1 MNHFAI
7 AMATVITCITSPA
20 LAQNYPDRPIRVIV
34 PVPGGGTPDVLA
46 RSVTPAMAEV
56 LGQPLVIDNRG
67 GAGGRIAAELA
78 ARAAPDGYTLFLTSP
93 GALTIVPHL
102 SRDVPYDTLKDFAP
116 IGMVA
121 SGPFLLLTHPS
132 VPVKSVKE
140 LIALAKAEPGK
151 LLYSSAGN
159 GTANHLA
166 MEQFKYAAGVDFTH
180 VPYKGAPQ
188 AVTDLVGGR
197 VNVTMNSIAPVLS
210 HIKAGR
216 LQALGVA
223 SLKRSALLPNV
234 PTIDE
239 AGVPKFESSSW
250 LGLLAPA
257 KTPAPILAR
266 LRETV
271 SKAVQSPEVRSRL
284 EAQGAEVGAGTPA
297 EFAAL
302 IKREYELNA
311 KIIKIAGVKV
321 D

>member
-1 MNHFAI
+1 LKHFAI
-7 AMATVITCITSPA
+7 AMATVITGITSPA

-102 SRDVPYDTLKDFAP
+102 SSDVPYDPLKDFAP

-121 SGPFLLLTHPS
+121 GGPFLLLTHPS